1 MFRVVDTGL
10 ARTPG
15 APLNGTVQAGPWLF
29 ASHIPKD
36 PETAAFIGGDFATQ
50 ARRAFGNLRQSV
62 EAAGGTL
69 ADVVQ
74 VVVFLVRRDDFAELN
89 LVWREFFAE
98 PFPNRS
104 VVVVKE
110 LIAPGM
116 LIEFLATTHLGP

>member
-1 MFRVVDTGL
+1 MFHIVDTGL

-15 APLNGTVQAGPWLF
+15 APLNGTVRAGRTLYM
-29 ASHIPKD
+29 SHIPKD
-36 PETAAFIGGDFATQ
+36 PETAAFIGGSFEAQ
-50 ARRAFGNLRQSV
+50 ARRAFANLKQSV

-69 ADVVQ
+69 ADVTQIVM
-74 VVVFLVRRDDFAELN
+74 FLVDREDFAAMNEIY
-89 LVWREFFAE
+89 REFFAD

-116 LIEFLATTHLGP
+116 LIEFLAYAHLGD

>member
-1 MFRVVDTGL
+1 MFHVVDTGL

-15 APLNGTVQAGPWLF
+15 APLHGTVRAGQQLF
-29 ASHIPKD
+29 MSHIPKD
-36 PETAAFIGGDFATQ
+36 PDTAAFIGGSFEVQ
-50 ARRAFGNLRQSV
+50 ARQAFANLKQSV
-62 EAAGGTL
+62 EAAGGTM

-74 VVVFLVRRDDFAELN
+74 VVMFLVDRSDFPAMN
-89 LVWREFFAE
+89 GIYREFFAE

-116 LIEFLATTHLGP
+116 LIEFLAYAYLGS